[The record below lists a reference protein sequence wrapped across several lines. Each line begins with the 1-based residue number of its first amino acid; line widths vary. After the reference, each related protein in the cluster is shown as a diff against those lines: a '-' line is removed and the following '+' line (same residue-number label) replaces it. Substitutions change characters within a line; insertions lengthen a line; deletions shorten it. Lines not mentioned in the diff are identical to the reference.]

1 MAFPTPPI
9 WNLDTA
15 QSVRDE
21 RKRSASPPSA
31 FFAQTRALSLAAAY
45 FSDERLVD
53 SAKRGVARK
62 HRHRMQLALF
72 GQLMATF
79 EFLLKDFIARSIDV
93 DPRLDEKV
101 SKAKWISVDVAK
113 LLAHRTTSPSV
124 GALLVHPR
132 LGWHTIETTNQRY
145 QDLFQQAPIS
155 NAEQP
160 TLAKLWILRHTV
172 AHNAG
177 WVTVDDA
184 VRMGTP
190 ELGGKTV
197 NIDATFMAGA
207 VAFLGPIAERVAD
220 IGRRALLDP
229 WLQDLRANGPDYVRD
244 RARYEPL
251 KHLST
256 CVKKPSDD
264 LPPADAAAYA
274 ADFARVNP

>member
-1 MAFPTPPI
+1 MAFPTPPT

-15 QSVRDE
+15 QSTRDE
-21 RKRSASPPSA
+21 GKRSVSPASA

-45 FSDERLVD
+45 FSDKRLVD
-53 SAKRGVARK
+53 SAKGGVAGK

-79 EFLLKDFIARSIDV
+79 EFLLKDFIARAIDV

-113 LLAHRTTSPSV
+113 LLTHRNTSPSI
-124 GALLVHPR
+124 GSLLVHPTI
-132 LGWHTIETTNQRY
+132 GWHTIETTNQRY
-145 QDLFQQAPIS
+145 QEFFQQTPVS

-160 TLAKLWILRHTV
+160 TLSKLWILRHTV

-184 VRMGTP
+184 VRMGSP

-197 NIDATFMAGA
+197 NIDAAFMSEALE
-207 VAFLGPIAERVAD
+207 FLSPIAKRVAG
-220 IGRRALLDP
+220 IGRKALLDS
-229 WLQDLRANGPDYVRD
+229 WLAELRMNGPDFGRD
-244 RARYEPL
+244 KARYEPL
-251 KHLST
+251 LLLST
-256 CVKKPSDD
+256 CVEKPSED
-264 LPPADAAAYA
+264 LPAADAAAYT
-274 ADFARVNP
+274 ADFTRVNP